1 MQRIN
6 LALEEGR
13 FEDAYAF
20 FQEDYSEKALTND
33 AALLNLKVLFFNQ
46 KYQQVLNDIDW
57 PSIKSSASD
66 EHVMYY
72 GVSLDYSGHAQLA
85 YSLFLDH
92 FGKDSES
99 IGICRFLAVLSS
111 KLSRWSDAVYYYQ
124 RVFELSNKDLDN
136 FSAIVNA
143 YSKLE
148 DKREGAQFLSD
159 YILIFTGADFERFS
173 DDFTIQSVLSIL
185 LDVKDYDVI
194 ITFCN
199 RLISADLDFS
209 NKCYFAKVIAIFL
222 NFYLYNKELMRLC
235 FSILE
240 KSQDPLDQ
248 LFRLNFVQC
257 NYFNSS
263 EIESKKRSLD
273 QLPNTI
279 QTLSLTDFSIQNYYS
294 LINNNFYAIYH
305 GYSIKQYFSTLY
317 DFLSPLLPQL
327 PAVKVKTHH
336 KPRLGIIS
344 NYFFNHSVMHFY
356 SKFIES
362 LPDTFDVYILMLTFD
377 QKTLEYVK
385 CHFKGDHFNFINLS
399 NLEYSQR
406 CLDIIDLELSGL
418 FFLDIHMN
426 HDSTALAMY
435 RLAPIQFTGMGHPI
449 TSGMKSID
457 YYLSS
462 DIFEPQDADHHYTE
476 SLVRIPGMPI
486 YYTIDESHSDFTWC
500 DIGFDLNDHIYFCPM
515 APFKLMPE
523 FDEIIEQIL
532 IKDNLA
538 KIVFV
543 KFRNVDTIVLERF
556 AKFSSKIRERI
567 SWIEPVVF
575 SDYLALLKGASV
587 VLDTFPFSGGNTI
600 LQSFFVGTPVATLE
614 GKFMRGRFTSGYYR
628 RMGLE
633 RFINYSKKDYVTF
646 ALECASNQEHRTKIR
661 NLILE
666 KNASLFNQLDGIN
679 YLMDF
684 IFQAISQTEK

>member
-1 MQRIN
+1 MQRIS

-13 FEDAYAF
+13 FEDAYTF
-20 FQEDYSEKALTND
+20 FQEDYSEKPLTND

-57 PSIKSSASD
+57 PSIKCLASD
-66 EHVMYY
+66 EDIMYY
-72 GVSLDYSGHAQLA
+72 GICLDACGQSEAA
-85 YSLFLDH
+85 FTLFVDY
-92 FGKDSES
+92 FGKDPEL
-99 IGICRFLAVLSS
+99 IGVCRFMAALSS
-111 KLSRWSDAVYYYQ
+111 KLSHWSDAAYYYQ

-136 FSAIVNA
+136 FSALVNA

-159 YILIFTGADFERFS
+159 YILMFNGADFERFS

-185 LDVKDYDVI
+185 LDVKEYDVI

-199 RLISADLDFS
+199 RLISSDLAFS
-209 NKCYFAKVIAIFL
+209 DKCYFAKVIAIFL
-222 NFYLYNKELMRLC
+222 NFYLYNKELMTLC

-257 NYFNSS
+257 NYTEQALIDDKKTVFN
-263 EIESKKRSLD
+263 
-273 QLPNTI
+273 QLTKHIDRLP
-279 QTLSLTDFSIQNYYS
+279 SVEMSIKDYY
-294 LINNNFYAIYH
+294 LLMNNNFYAIYH
-305 GYSIKQYFSTLY
+305 GYSLKPYLSQLY
-317 DFLSPLLPQL
+317 DLLMPLLPQL
-327 PAVKVKTHH
+327 PVVTVKNHH

-362 LPDTFDVYILMLTFD
+362 LPDSFDVYIILLTFD
-377 QKTLEYVK
+377 QQTSEYVSSQ
-385 CHFKGDHFNFINLS
+385 FTGDHITFINLS
-399 NLEYSQR
+399 SIDFNQR
-406 CLDIIDLELSGL
+406 CLDILNLELSGL
-418 FFLDIHMN
+418 FYLDIHM
-426 HDSTALAMY
+426 HPASTALAMC
-435 RLAPIQFTGMGHPI
+435 RLAPVQFAGMGHP
-449 TSGMKSID
+449 TTTGMNSID
-457 YYLSS
+457 YYLSAE
-462 DIFEPQDADHHYTE
+462 IFEPKDADSHYSET
-476 SLVRIPGMPI
+476 LIRMPGMPI
-486 YYTIDESHSDFTWC
+486 QYHIEESPSDYSWT
-500 DIGFDLNDHIYFCPM
+500 DLGFNLNDHIYFCPM
-515 APFKLMPE
+515 VPFKLMPE

-556 AKFSSKIRERI
+556 AKFASKIRERI

-633 RFINYSKKDYVTF
+633 HFINYSKKDYVAF
-646 ALECASNQEHRTKIR
+646 AVECASNQECRTKIR

-666 KNASLFNQLDGIN
+666 KNDSLFNKSDGIN

-684 IFQAISQTEK
+684 FLPDTYAD